1 MTKHTNKNT
10 NVKGFY
16 LDATQNFDKIAF
28 EVETAY
34 TRSVDKAREYAAE
47 KLEVAAQFVVVTEI
61 ENEAAKPFEWRVPD
75 IMADFVPFVTKDEAK
90 ESGEES
96 DVIAKY
102 SIFDYAANVF
112 GYRDGKPIAEC
123 VIVSDYAY
131 KATKGNARS
140 IVREYALENCG
151 FDSVVFVDNALITEY
166 ERFSAIPCDVVENYK
181 VYKNA

>member
-16 LDATQNFDKIAF
+16 LDANKNFDKVAF

-47 KLEVAAQFVVVTEI
+47 QLNIAAQFVVVTEI
-61 ENEAAKPFEWRVPD
+61 ENEAAKQFDWRVPD
-75 IMADFVPFVTKDEAK
+75 IMADYVSFASKEEAQA
-90 ESGEES
+90 SGEES

-102 SIFDYAANVF
+102 SVYDYCANVF
-112 GYRDGKPIAEC
+112 GYRGDMAVAES
-123 VIVSDYAY
+123 VKIYEHAF

-140 IVREYALENCG
+140 IVREYAIEVCG
-151 FDSVVFVDNALITEY
+151 FDSVVFVDTVQIDEF

-181 VYKNA
+181 AYKNA